1 MTPKEKGDGNRGG
14 RTKWR
19 SAGEDKK
26 GKQECMLVLLCLC
39 MWISAEAR
47 LPVHG
52 VLGASDSERRYPAW
66 HAHTEAPLMV
76 AWLNPGQ
83 TLHCPSVPHLNW
95 PTGQAGDD
103 RTRKLIKQIIMS
115 SGHDYW
121 RTLHQISNAQCVL
134 YRCGSAWIC
143 KYILFVR
150 MLWCQMV
157 ADWQWGPCN
166 EGYKLKTITVMNPIA
181 VIYWLNL
188 SVIEILLNIK
198 AS

>member
-26 GKQECMLVLLCLC
+26 GKQESACLCCCLC

-52 VLGASDSERRYPAW
+52 VLGASDTERRYPAW

-103 RTRKLIKQIIMS
+103 RTRKWIKQIIMS
-115 SGHDYW
+115 SGYDYW
-121 RTLHQISNAQCVL
+121 RTLRQIFTPSVSYIDVAQHEFANTFYLSGCFGA
-134 YRCGSAWIC
+134 R
-143 KYILFVR
+143 
-150 MLWCQMV
+150 
-157 ADWQWGPCN
+157 
-166 EGYKLKTITVMNPIA
+166 
-181 VIYWLNL
+181 WLQTDSEDHVTRAINWRQ
-188 SVIEILLNIK
+188 SQ
-198 AS
+198 